1 MFTFDLKDTC
11 CSFFILSYKVSPTK
25 GSLGNKC
32 CINKIIFVRTWL
44 YFFSFDNNIAVPFIT
59 FFVLILISTS
69 RFISRRTWKF
79 VFVCNQMKGLY
90 TRVYGVYGIYTDRG
104 SACTV
109 FNHIRLKIL
118 SSIAARV
125 FIQV

>member
-1 MFTFDLKDTC
+1 M
-11 CSFFILSYKVSPTK
+11 V
-25 GSLGNKC
+25 
-32 CINKIIFVRTWL
+32 V
-44 YFFSFDNNIAVPFIT
+44 FFSFYNNIAVPFIA

-79 VFVCNQMKGLY
+79 VFVCNQMKGP
-90 TRVYGVYGIYTDRG
+90 YGIYTDRG

-109 FNHIRLKIL
+109 FIHVRLKIL

-125 FIQV
+125 FIQL

>member
-44 YFFSFDNNIAVPFIT
+44 YFFSFYNNIAVPFIT

-90 TRVYGVYGIYTDRG
+90 TTLLNC
-104 SACTV
+104 ACLHYMHESCMQAFMLHACHMHAV
-109 FNHIRLKIL
+109 H
-118 SSIAARV
+118 A
-125 FIQV
+125 